1 MKNYNLPRLNKN
13 NAENLEGKLT
23 LIEISEALKHM
34 KNEKSPGIDGFPAEF
49 YKIFWKKLKH
59 IILHA
64 LNESYE
70 KGILSTTLRHSL
82 ITCLPKGK
90 KPREFIKNWRPIT
103 LLSVVYK
110 IASAAIVNRLKTT
123 GKYNTK

>member
-13 NAENLEGKLT
+13 MENLEGKLT

-64 LNESYE
+64 LNESYK
-70 KGILSTTLRHSL
+70 KGILSTTLRHGL

-90 KPREFIKNWRPIT
+90 KPREFIKNW
-103 LLSVVYK
+103 
-110 IASAAIVNRLKTT
+110 
-123 GKYNTK
+123 

>member
-1 MKNYNLPRLNKN
+1 MNQVCTEQKSENEKLDLKTLMKNYNLPRLNKN

-70 KGILSTTLRHSL
+70 KGILLTTLR
-82 ITCLPKGK
+82 
-90 KPREFIKNWRPIT
+90 
-103 LLSVVYK
+103 V
-110 IASAAIVNRLKTT
+110 
-123 GKYNTK
+123 